1 MDYLTS
7 NEVLEAIK
15 QFSKT
20 AKGKSEIKERMT
32 RKREFIPKYW
42 DKNAVFR
49 TIKQMYRAAQDMAD
63 ILYKHIITD
72 TVTTGTDANGD
83 TYQRVGLSK
92 FNRDDI
98 HVHHPVNIG
107 NGEYRCNISIS
118 ESALHRDSLVPN
130 NDGIDDI
137 ISLFVHGYTNA
148 KRSVHGEWHGM
159 EIWTPRNR
167 EANPAF
173 LQNAIDEFNQKYKE
187 KAVATLKDEYNTSK
201 KQGGEL

>member
-1 MDYLTS
+1 MNYLTS
-7 NEVLEAIK
+7 AEVLKAIE
-15 QFSKT
+15 QYSKT
-20 AKGKSEIKERMT
+20 PAGRNEIKSRMT

-72 TVTTGTDANGD
+72 TISTGIDSEGN

-92 FNRDDI
+92 FNREDI

-107 NGEYRCNISIS
+107 NGEYTCNISIS
-118 ESALHRDSLVPN
+118 ESALHRDSLVQG

-137 ISLFVHGYTNA
+137 ISLFVHGYSDA
-148 KRSVHGEWHGM
+148 KRSVHGEWHGI
-159 EIWTPRNR
+159 EIWTKRNR
-167 EANPAF
+167 EGNPIF
-173 LQNAIDEFNQKYKE
+173 LQNAIDEFNSKYKD
-187 KAVATLKDEYNTSK
+187 KAIATLKDEYNNLDK
-201 KQGGEL
+201 